1 MIFFKKTRHKEQEK
15 LLGQTLMF
23 LRARL
28 EGFTMMSDDNDPLRI
43 KRNTLLKKVENIAN
57 KREIHEEDEPIAK
70 EHFLDADSMK
80 ELLDINM
87 ECRRIWSNDMFQSD
101 LDFDKENTPMKFL
114 IK

>member
-1 MIFFKKTRHKEQEK
+1 MIFFKKTRHREQEK

-23 LRARL
+23 LSSRL
-28 EGFTMMSDDNDPLRI
+28 DGFTMMSDEDDPLRI
-43 KRNTLLKKVENIAN
+43 KRNTLLEKVQNIAN
-57 KREIHEEDEPIAK
+57 KREIHDEDEPITK

-87 ECRRIWSNDMFQSD
+87 ECRRIWANEMFQSD
-101 LDFDKENTPMKFL
+101 FDFDKENTPMRFL

>member
-1 MIFFKKTRHKEQEK
+1 MIFFKKTRHREQEK

-28 EGFTMMSDDNDPLRI
+28 EGFTMMSDDDDPLRI
-43 KRNTLLKKVENIAN
+43 KRNTLLEKVENIAN
-57 KREIHEEDEPIAK
+57 KREIHEEDEPITK
-70 EHFLDADSMK
+70 EHFLDSDSMQ

-87 ECRRIWSNDMFQSD
+87 ECRRIWANEMFQSD
-101 LDFDKENTPMKFL
+101 FDFDKENTPMEFL

>member
-1 MIFFKKTRHKEQEK
+1 MPSLFKKNHFFVKSI
-15 LLGQTLMF
+15 L
-23 LRARL
+23 
-28 EGFTMMSDDNDPLRI
+28 
-43 KRNTLLKKVENIAN
+43 
-57 KREIHEEDEPIAK
+57 REILEEDEPITK
-70 EHFLDADSMK
+70 EHFLNADSMK

>member
-1 MIFFKKTRHKEQEK
+1 MIFFKKTRHREQEK

-28 EGFTMMSDDNDPLRI
+28 EGFTMMSDENDPLRI
-43 KRNTLLKKVENIAN
+43 KRNTLLEKVENIAN
-57 KREIHEEDEPIAK
+57 KREIHEEDEPITK
-70 EHFLDADSMK
+70 EHFLDADCMQ

-87 ECRRIWSNDMFQSD
+87 ECRRIWANEMFQSD
-101 LDFDKENTPMKFL
+101 FDFDKENTPMRFL

>member
-1 MIFFKKTRHKEQEK
+1 MIFFKKTRHREQEK

-28 EGFTMMSDDNDPLRI
+28 EGFTMMSDEYDPLRI
-43 KRNTLLKKVENIAN
+43 KRNRLLESVESIAN
-57 KREIHEEDEPIAK
+57 KREIHEEDEPITK
-70 EHFLDADSMK
+70 EHFLDADSMQ

-87 ECRRIWSNDMFQSD
+87 ECRRIWANDMFQRDS
-101 LDFDKENTPMKFL
+101 DFDKENTPMRFL

>member
-1 MIFFKKTRHKEQEK
+1 
-15 LLGQTLMF
+15 MF

-43 KRNTLLKKVENIAN
+43 KRNTLLEKVENIAN
-57 KREIHEEDEPIAK
+57 KREIHEEDEPITK
-70 EHFLDADSMK
+70 EHFLDAESMQ

-87 ECRRIWSNDMFQSD
+87 ECRRIWANEMFQSD
-101 LDFDKENTPMKFL
+101 FDFDKENTPMRFL

>member
-43 KRNTLLKKVENIAN
+43 KRNSLL
-57 KREIHEEDEPIAK
+57 
-70 EHFLDADSMK
+70 
-80 ELLDINM
+80 
-87 ECRRIWSNDMFQSD
+87 
-101 LDFDKENTPMKFL
+101 
-114 IK
+114 